1 MKKGLY
7 GVMLGAAVLLAG
19 CGENWQDH
27 RGNSVS
33 QADLQD
39 RWMVVNYW
47 AEWCAPCR
55 HELPEFNSLAKNPD
69 IVVFGI
75 NYDGVSGDEL
85 QALADEMDI
94 EFAVMGQDFVD
105 SFGLERPQVLPTTYV
120 FNPEGELLHSLAG
133 PQTEETLLALLE

>member
-19 CGENWQDH
+19 CGGNWQDH